1 MFDEA
6 PPRLEQIIDC
16 VAQLEKTEQLSPDE
30 LKELQ
35 SKKLRALVKHSYE
48 NVPYYHWLFDQANLN
63 PDDIKTVDDITKIP
77 IVNKQVMIESFPLN
91 TTVKNYSELK
101 YCESSSSGTTGEQ
114 FLFLRDRYTRIWT
127 KALLFRCWKWIG
139 YTLGDPY
146 SYLWVARSETEY
158 DEEFVKS
165 RKYLYNE
172 LFLMHR
178 NMDGPNLTRWADF
191 LMSYEI
197 DNAILDSWVEQLKK
211 HNPRIIYGFTSVI
224 YLLAKFLEYR
234 GITDIKPQA
243 VLTAG
248 ITLFESQR
256 EYIKSQFECDLFDA
270 YGGDGMVVSHEC
282 QEHAGYHIMSEGV
295 ICEFIKDGE
304 PASPGE
310 RGAIVLTNLNN
321 YMMPFI
327 RYSIEDVGIP
337 SDDVCPCG
345 RGLPLMERIE
355 GRIADIIRA
364 PNGNHVFPHYFLKIF
379 GNETSWMEEWQILQE
394 TESRLR
400 IKVVKNNEYPPGR
413 LESLSQVIRGDLG
426 ELDIEFEFVESIPP
440 STSGKKRFTISEVP
454 PPFV

>member
-1 MFDEA
+1 M
-6 PPRLEQIIDC
+6 
-16 VAQLEKTEQLSPDE
+16 
-30 LKELQ
+30 
-35 SKKLRALVKHSYE
+35 
-48 NVPYYHWLFDQANLN
+48 
-63 PDDIKTVDDITKIP
+63 
-77 IVNKQVMIESFPLN
+77 
-91 TTVKNYSELK
+91 
-101 YCESSSSGTTGEQ
+101 
-114 FLFLRDRYTRIWT
+114 
-127 KALLFRCWKWIG
+127 
-139 YTLGDPY
+139 
-146 SYLWVARSETEY
+146 WVARSETEY

-178 NMDGPNLTRWADF
+178 NMDGTNLTRWADF

-197 DNAILDSWVEQLKK
+197 DNAVLDSWVEQLKK

-295 ICEFIKDGE
+295 ICEFIRDGE

-337 SDDVCPCG
+337 SDDMCPCG
-345 RGLPLMERIE
+345 RGLPLMEKIE
-355 GRIADIIRA
+355 GRIADIVRA

-379 GNETSWMEEWQILQE
+379 GNEASWMEEWQILQE

-400 IKVVKNNEYPPGR
+400 IKVVKNNECPPGR